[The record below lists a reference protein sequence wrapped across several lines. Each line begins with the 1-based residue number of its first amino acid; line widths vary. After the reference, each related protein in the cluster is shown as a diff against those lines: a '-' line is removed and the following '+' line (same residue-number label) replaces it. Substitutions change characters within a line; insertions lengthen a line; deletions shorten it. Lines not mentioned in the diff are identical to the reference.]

1 MKTQIRRYAFLAVCC
16 AVTSSFA
23 IQVGEFS
30 YRGYLGNANGDTMKV
45 NDTMV
50 AMSNDIYVKAQTI
63 IHSFVDTPSVFFI
76 IDNSSSMNYNNGGQ
90 PLSDT
95 NGYRYKLDSAMVDM
109 LYQEYPSA
117 EVGIAAFDA
126 DLIFATVQEP
136 TIMSTCPAPNQN
148 MGAYMRLI
156 KLNGQYLDSNGVLET
171 GLYLAHKF
179 LKDSLYQL
187 PNNKQ
192 NAGIKTCVDL
202 VHDYLRFG
210 ANNSSG
216 TNISIGFEAAK
227 NAFIGDSHQKNA
239 QYIIFQSDGGA
250 NQPAKPWAF
259 MAPPP
264 TTVDSVPTTFT
275 FYYNRS

>member
-1 MKTQIRRYAFLAVCC
+1 MKTQIRGYAFLAVCC

-76 IDNSSSMNYNNGGQ
+76 IDNSSSMNYNNSGQ

-126 DLIFATVQEP
+126 DLIFATV
-136 TIMSTCPAPNQN
+136 
-148 MGAYMRLI
+148 
-156 KLNGQYLDSNGVLET
+156 
-171 GLYLAHKF
+171 
-179 LKDSLYQL
+179 
-187 PNNKQ
+187 
-192 NAGIKTCVDL
+192 
-202 VHDYLRFG
+202 
-210 ANNSSG
+210 
-216 TNISIGFEAAK
+216 
-227 NAFIGDSHQKNA
+227 
-239 QYIIFQSDGGA
+239 
-250 NQPAKPWAF
+250 
-259 MAPPP
+259 
-264 TTVDSVPTTFT
+264 
-275 FYYNRS
+275 